1 VEHVRPIDGGM
12 LSWLVLSA
20 VYTTLFQGMLVAA
33 KWLPPACARCGLRL
47 ERRRMGERVCRCH
60 SQD

>member
-1 VEHVRPIDGGM
+1 M
-12 LSWLVLSA
+12 LNWVVLFA

-33 KWLPPACARCGLRL
+33 KWLPPACARCGLRY

-60 SQD
+60 SED

>member
-1 VEHVRPIDGGM
+1 MQP
-12 LSWLVLSA
+12 LLVVSA
-20 VYTTLFQGMLVAA
+20 VYATLFQGMLVAA

-60 SQD
+60 AQD